1 MTITWL
7 GIVALVLLGLSCY
20 AGYRRGLIR
29 ELVSMF
35 CVILSIVIVWFIN
48 PYVNQ
53 FLRDNTGI
61 YDTVQES
68 CSKFV
73 EGKSNESEKEDG
85 EEQNDVIKNLNLPS
99 LLTNG
104 ISENNTADVYS
115 YLSADT
121 FSEYLAHYLA
131 EIVINGLSFLV
142 SFILSTL
149 LIRCITWAA
158 DLITRIPVIK
168 GVNKI
173 AGALFGLIKFVV
185 IIWILF
191 LILTVLCNTAI
202 GQNGLKLIRQDQLLN
217 YLYNKD
223 ILIRIF
229 LNVFYMK

>member
-1 MTITWL
+1 MTITWP

-20 AGYRRGLIR
+20 AGYRHGLIR
-29 ELVSMF
+29 ELVSMV
-35 CVILSIVIVWFIN
+35 CVILSFVVVWFIN

-61 YDTVQES
+61 YDTVQER
-68 CSKFV
+68 CSEFV
-73 EGKSNESEKEDG
+73 EEKSNESEKTDG
-85 EEQNDVIKNLNLPS
+85 DKQNDVIKNLNLPS

-104 ISENNTADVYS
+104 IFENNTTDVYT
-115 YLSADT
+115 YLSAVT

-168 GVNKI
+168 GANKI

-191 LILTVLCNTAI
+191 LVLTVLCNTRF
-202 GQNGLKLIRQDQLLN
+202 GENGLKLIRQDQLLN
-217 YLYNKD
+217 FLYDKD

-229 LNVFYMK
+229 MNIFYMK